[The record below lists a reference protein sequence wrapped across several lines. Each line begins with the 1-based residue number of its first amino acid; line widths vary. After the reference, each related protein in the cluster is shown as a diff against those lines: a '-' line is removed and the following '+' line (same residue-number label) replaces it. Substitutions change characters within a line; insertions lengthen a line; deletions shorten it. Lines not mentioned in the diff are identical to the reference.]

1 MSLPLPFLF
10 PFARQITEN
19 DDGITCPAIVSWPIV
34 SLSLFLVP
42 LPAIIHALACR
53 RRILFGGIVPRKKN
67 LSIAVPAKFIQIVDS
82 FTGLRRRREEG
93 WGGALIVVSNRRRCD
108 YGYSPSKFNYVER
121 SVGIIE
127 PRIEGRTR
135 RWIDT
140 ISTSLHHPY
149 RPNFLRQ
156 ASADELW
163 LVFTCRHR
171 ATPSL

>member
-1 MSLPLPFLF
+1 MAYRFVI
-10 PFARQITEN
+10 A
-19 DDGITCPAIVSWPIV
+19 
-34 SLSLFLVP
+34 LSRSPPRDNSRLGVQ
-42 LPAIIHALACR
+42 AKDIIWRDCSK
-53 RRILFGGIVPRKKN
+53 KKN

-93 WGGALIVVSNRRRCD
+93 WGGGGALIVVSNRRRCD